1 VAKDVKR
8 GELVSLPLGSKRL
21 MRTWG
26 ISFLKGNEMSFA
38 KNYFTRLVQKI
49 GCEWMVHRETAR
61 NAKI

>member
-1 VAKDVKR
+1 
-8 GELVSLPLGSKRL
+8 